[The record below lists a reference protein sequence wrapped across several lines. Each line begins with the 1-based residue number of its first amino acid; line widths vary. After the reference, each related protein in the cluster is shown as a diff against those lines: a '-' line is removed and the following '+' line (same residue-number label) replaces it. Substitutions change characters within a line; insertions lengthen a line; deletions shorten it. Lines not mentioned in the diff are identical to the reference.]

1 MVVAFGNT
9 PLVCSGGPIKDKY
22 SHMKYKLSIVILCLG
37 MALAGFAEDVVFKAH
52 APSQVIVGRPFQLT
66 YSVNQ
71 RSRDLRAPEFTD
83 FDYLAGPY
91 TSTSSSTS
99 FVNGHRTSSFEQ
111 TYTYTLM
118 ARTPGTFTIAPA
130 TVKVDGES
138 VQSNGVRITVL
149 PEDEQQSNSAAV
161 QQSEGR
167 SNSASGQSAERS
179 NENNIFVRTIASKT
193 RVHEQEAL
201 MVTYKLYFANVDVA
215 QLTNNTK
222 LPEFTGFL
230 KQDLEQGE
238 IQTQLE
244 HYNGRNYQTAV
255 LYRTILYP
263 QHSGDIAI
271 EPAKFEAVLR
281 VQTQQRVRSIFD
293 DFFGSYTNVTKMLTA
308 PGATIHVSAL
318 PSGKPAGFSGG
329 VGKFT
334 MTPSISQTE
343 VQTNDAVT
351 IKIDIS
357 GAGNMKLVKT
367 PSVDWPEGFEPYDP
381 KVTNNFNTTTA
392 GVSGT
397 KSIEYLAIPRS
408 AGDYTIPAITFSYF
422 DIEDKAYR
430 TLATP
435 EYTIHVKRGSGDASV
450 TSAEDKGSVYY
461 ARKEDIKQLGTDIR
475 YIDTKPLKA
484 SASHPLTLSS
494 FHLLWLWYA
503 VPALI
508 ALILLI
514 VLRKQ
519 IKENADI
526 TRVRYKRA
534 NKVAQKRLKAAA
546 AALKAGNKDAFYAAI
561 EQAAWTYLSDRLSI
575 PTAELNKDNI
585 AALLQQKGVS
595 EALIA
600 DVKNVLSTAEFA
612 RYAPSTDHAMDD
624 LYRDTTTLIN
634 NLENEKI

>member
-1 MVVAFGNT
+1 
-9 PLVCSGGPIKDKY
+9 
-22 SHMKYKLSIVILCLG
+22 MKKSLYIILFLGIALS
-37 MALAGFAEDVVFKAH
+37 AFAEDVVFKAQ

-99 FVNGHRTSSFEQ
+99 FVNGHRSSSFTQ

-118 ARTPGTFTIAPA
+118 AQKAGTFTIGPA
-130 TVKVDGES
+130 TVKVDGENY
-138 VQSNGVRITVL
+138 QSNGVRIQVL
-149 PEDEQQSNSAAV
+149 PEDEQSTAQQPQ
-161 QQSEGR
+161 QQSPANQR
-167 SNSASGQSAERS
+167 TQATQSS
-179 NENNIFVRTIASKT
+179 QGENVSSENLFVRTVASKT

-201 MVTYKLYFANVDVA
+201 MITYKLYFANVDVA

-230 KQDLEQGE
+230 KQDIEQGE

-263 QHSGDIAI
+263 QHSGDIKI
-271 EPAKFEAVLR
+271 DPAKFEAVLR
-281 VQTQQRVRSIFD
+281 VQTRQQVRSIFD

-308 PGATIHVSAL
+308 PGVTIHVAAL

-329 VGKFT
+329 VGKFSI
-334 MTPSISQTE
+334 TPSISQTE
-343 VQTNDAVT
+343 IQTNDAVT
-351 IKIDIS
+351 IKLDIT
-357 GAGNMKLVKT
+357 GAGNMKLLKT
-367 PSVDWPEGFEPYDP
+367 PAIDWPEGFEPYDP

-408 AGDYTIPAITFSYF
+408 AGEYTIPPLTFSYF

-430 TLATP
+430 TLSTP
-435 EYTIHVKRGSGDASV
+435 EYTIHVKRSGASEHSGSDNDGAVVSY
-450 TSAEDKGSVYY
+450 TH
-461 ARKEDIKQLGTDIR
+461 KEDIKQLGTDIR
-475 YIDTKPLKA
+475 YIDTKPLNITHRK
-484 SASHPLTLSS
+484 SLITNYNH
-494 FHLLWLWYA
+494 LWLCY
-503 VPALI
+503 VIP
-508 ALILLI
+508 LILAI
-514 VLRKQ
+514 VLLIILRKR

-546 AALKAGNKDAFYAAI
+546 AALKANDKDHFYEEI
-561 EQAAWTYLSDRLSI
+561 ERAAWTYLSDRLSI

-585 AALLQQKGVS
+585 AALLHEKRVS
-595 EALIA
+595 EDLINE
-600 DVKNVLSTAEFA
+600 VKNVLSTAEFA

-624 LYRDTTTLIN
+624 LYTATTNLIN